1 MAAANKYDMP
11 ILFQK
16 CQVELSSKV
25 TARNAAECYLM
36 AYLHDASFLE
46 KCSMKVIITEYEEV
60 KKTEGFSKVIAH
72 PKALLK
78 IIDNLLILK

>member
-11 ILFQK
+11 VLFQK

-25 TARNAAECYLM
+25 TAKNAAECYLM
-36 AYLHDASFLE
+36 AYLHDATFLE
-46 KCSMKVIITEYEEV
+46 RCAMKVVITEYEEV
-60 KKTEGFSKVIAH
+60 KKSDGFSKVIEH

-78 IIDNLLILK
+78 ILDNLLILK

>member
-11 ILFQK
+11 VLFQK

-25 TARNAAECYLM
+25 TAKNAAECYLM
-36 AYLHDASFLE
+36 AYLHDATFLE
-46 KCSMKVIITEYEEV
+46 RCAMKVIITEYEEV
-60 KKTEGFSKVIAH
+60 KNSDGFSKVIEH

-78 IIDNLLILK
+78 ILDNLLILK